1 MSHSHKGSYMSYM
14 LFCGSWR
21 FLKVL
26 MVLVT
31 FLWFIPFSKDVF
43 LYTVFKKNFL
53 KKKFL
58 KKNKCTTTSTA
69 ITTATTNTTIT
80 ISTTSATTGYG
91 KLFQSLSQK
100 ILNLFFRK
108 KKKKK
113 NLVKLRVIIFILCS
127 SRTAL
132 RLNRSL
138 KVPHK
143 VRVQFIDRFM

>member
-1 MSHSHKGSYMSYM
+1 
-14 LFCGSWR
+14 
-21 FLKVL
+21 

-100 ILNLFFRK
+100 ILYLFFRK
-108 KKKKK
+108 KAKKM
-113 NLVKLRVIIFILCS
+113 VKLRGNHIHFMFFTDS
-127 SRTAL
+127 TA
-132 RLNRSL
+132 S
-138 KVPHK
+138 
-143 VRVQFIDRFM
+143 

>member
-1 MSHSHKGSYMSYM
+1 
-14 LFCGSWR
+14 
-21 FLKVL
+21 

-58 KKNKCTTTSTA
+58 KKNKFTTTSTA

-113 NLVKLRVIIFILCS
+113 KHLVKLRVIIFILCS